1 MDNFANFSEDLFRKF
16 SRHLPDLIF
25 QFTRRPDKSYCVP
38 IASIGIK
45 NIFGCLPEDVKENL
59 DPILKVIHPEDHN
72 LLIEKIEYSANNLTE
87 FICEFRVCIPN
98 KSVQWILA
106 KSTPENLTDE
116 SITWYG
122 LCTNIT
128 QQKKALKKI
137 TILANKLEAILKA
150 IPDLIFEIGLSGKIY
165 NYYSKKIDTLLI
177 LPENFIG
184 LNTFDIMPNSVNEV
198 LKVSLNEAIENG
210 HSIGRQYELVLPN
223 NKLWFELSVSP
234 IELPINDEQRFIV
247 LSRDITERKRDLDKL
262 IQLSQAVEQS
272 TSSIIISDLDGN
284 LEFVNHFFTQI
295 TGYTVDEAVGTST
308 RILQSGLT
316 PKLTYKEM
324 WNTIKSGK
332 TWNGEFLNKKK
343 DGSLFWEDVTIS
355 PVRDNS
361 GEIKHFLAIKN
372 DITKDKEIEAR
383 FNKIAVDQSHQ
394 VRGPLTNILGITK
407 LLNFDIT
414 NEEKSYLTS
423 QLEIAAKELDKA
435 IHRVVG
441 ESRNQQ
447 IN

>member
-1 MDNFANFSEDLFRKF
+1 
-16 SRHLPDLIF
+16 
-25 QFTRRPDKSYCVP
+25 
-38 IASIGIK
+38 
-45 NIFGCLPEDVKENL
+45 
-59 DPILKVIHPEDHN
+59 
-72 LLIEKIEYSANNLTE
+72 
-87 FICEFRVCIPN
+87 
-98 KSVQWILA
+98 
-106 KSTPENLTDE
+106 
-116 SITWYG
+116 
-122 LCTNIT
+122 
-128 QQKKALKKI
+128 
-137 TILANKLEAILKA
+137 
-150 IPDLIFEIGLSGKIY
+150 
-165 NYYSKKIDTLLI
+165 
-177 LPENFIG
+177 
-184 LNTFDIMPNSVNEV
+184 MPNSVNEV

-272 TSSIIISDLDGN
+272 TSSIVISDLDGN

-295 TGYTVDEAVGTST
+295 TGYTVDEAIGTST

>member
-1 MDNFANFSEDLFRKF
+1 
-16 SRHLPDLIF
+16 
-25 QFTRRPDKSYCVP
+25 
-38 IASIGIK
+38 
-45 NIFGCLPEDVKENL
+45 
-59 DPILKVIHPEDHN
+59 
-72 LLIEKIEYSANNLTE
+72 
-87 FICEFRVCIPN
+87 
-98 KSVQWILA
+98 
-106 KSTPENLTDE
+106 
-116 SITWYG
+116 
-122 LCTNIT
+122 
-128 QQKKALKKI
+128 
-137 TILANKLEAILKA
+137 
-150 IPDLIFEIGLSGKIY
+150 
-165 NYYSKKIDTLLI
+165 
-177 LPENFIG
+177 
-184 LNTFDIMPNSVNEV
+184 
-198 LKVSLNEAIENG
+198 
-210 HSIGRQYELVLPN
+210 
-223 NKLWFELSVSP
+223 
-234 IELPINDEQRFIV
+234 
-247 LSRDITERKRDLDKL
+247 
-262 IQLSQAVEQS
+262 
-272 TSSIIISDLDGN
+272 
-284 LEFVNHFFTQI
+284 
-295 TGYTVDEAVGTST
+295 
-308 RILQSGLT
+308 
-316 PKLTYKEM
+316 
-324 WNTIKSGK
+324 TIKSGK